1 MTQEEREKFNRTP
14 IAVVIT
20 RSCRAKV
27 NDDAKTQDYKVGEKV
42 SINGKYAAEL
52 ISMQK
57 AVKEGSPEHTKWLAD
72 EEKKAA
78 TKKALAPSQV
88 STSEALLKLA
98 DAVTKQSELIAE
110 ALGAKK
116 GK

>member
-14 IAVVIT
+14 ITVVIT

-27 NDDAKTQDYKVGEKV
+27 DDDTKPQDFKVGDKV
-42 SINGKYAAEL
+42 DIVGKYAAEL

-57 AVKEGSPEHTKWLAD
+57 AVKEGSPEHKKWAAD

-88 STSEALLKLA
+88 STSEAILKLA
-98 DAVTKQSELIAE
+98 AEISEQNKLIGQLLAD
-110 ALGAKK
+110 GKK
-116 GK
+116 K